1 MIVNLFASHKQKKE
15 VCMAVGT
22 MEMGNWGLDTLPN
35 TNKEM
40 LKDHLVPFQV

>member
-15 VCMAVGT
+15 VSMVVDT
-22 MEMGNWGLDTLPN
+22 MNMGNWGLDTLPK

-40 LKDHLVPFQV
+40 KDHLFPFQV